1 MAHFAEIDENGLV
14 LRVLV
19 IDNSLENEGQKFL
32 SETLGLGGTWI
43 QTSYNA
49 NFRKHFAGIGF
60 TYDELLDAFLM
71 PKCHEEAVLNLDNYL
86 WERENNDHQVPTL

>member
-49 NFRKHFAGIGF
+49 NIRKHFAGVGF
-60 TYDELLDAFLM
+60 TYMGAIDAFVP

-86 WERENNDHQVPTL
+86 WECENNDHKVSTI